1 MKTQRKTLTVL
12 ITMICILAMKG
23 LFAQCSIENFTSPV
37 GWATVGSQVSIGS
50 GKVNFA
56 GAADGT
62 IPRFVH
68 KNLMLAL
75 GEVAWTCDFEFTA
88 ISGSGPF
95 HALLAFTE
103 VGSPILNSSGD
114 NTIAPMDFSNTNCI
128 AVCITAPVGNTDPAN
143 WTVYARAK
151 KRVSPP
157 AYGYTLL
164 TSPTW
169 SNSAPITVGTP
180 NGTRYMRI
188 QRLDNTRCKLT
199 MFYDAG
205 RTFVVGSS
213 CFTIP
218 GGAYNLRNIQV
229 GNCPEGASVRTFN
242 GSVDNITVCSMN
254 PQLTGL
260 GIVCAGSPSNFILSN
275 GNAGVTGSG
284 FPGSTGFTWTA
295 SGGGVLGDDIV
306 GATYI
311 SGTGRGS
318 QNNITFATPGLK
330 TITCTVNYG
339 CASVTYTIN
348 VMVSLPPTATFTA
361 QPAYCFGA
369 PILVDGT
376 GSNYETNYFWTATP
390 CDVSGAVTGPGLT
403 SPYLSGTAG
412 VYDLTP
418 ILALPPG
425 AACTLYYKIFL
436 TTANPGCGSVSSST
450 TIIQINQPPSLTVTS
465 SDLLLCPDE
474 DCTTMSAISP
484 CPDITTYTWLPAAG
498 VGCTDCANTT
508 ACPDITT
515 TYTITASTPG
525 CFPIAKMITI
535 EVSTLNVDA
544 GPDYTMCCGDI
555 YTMAPMVSGG
565 TPPYSYEWSPATG
578 LNCTD
583 CPTPTVSIC
592 NSAFPPPTTITYT
605 LTVTDADSCIDSDI
619 VSITVLPCRLAGNQ
633 NNQSENAASSD
644 QISVFPNPASQVI
657 QITTGS
663 YTASKIEITDLAGR
677 VVLSTKPQSNKVELK
692 IADLPEGSYLVR
704 IETLSGIETREI
716 IVTH

>member
-12 ITMICILAMKG
+12 ITMICVLAMKG
-23 LFAQCSIENFTSPV
+23 LFAQCSTENFTSPV

-68 KNLMLAL
+68 KNLTWAL

-128 AVCITAPVGNTDPAN
+128 AVCITAPVGNTDPTN

-169 SNSAPITVGTP
+169 SNSGSIVVGATATP
-180 NGTRYMRI
+180 RYMRI

-199 MFYDAG
+199 MFTTAA
-205 RTFVVGSS
+205 RTTEVSS
-213 CFTIP
+213 TCFTIP

-284 FPGSTGFTWTA
+284 FPGSTGFSWTA

-390 CDVSGAVTGPGLT
+390 CDVSGAVTGMGLT

-425 AACTLYYKIFL
+425 AACRLHYIIFL
-436 TTANPGCGSVSSST
+436 TTANPGCGTVSSDT
-450 TIIQINQPPSLTVTS
+450 TIIHINQPPILTAGTS
-465 SDLLLCPDE
+465 TFLCPD
-474 DCTTMSAISP
+474 
-484 CPDITTYTWLPAAG
+484 
-498 VGCTDCANTT
+498 DCATLSAST

-515 TYTITASTPG
+515 FSWSPPTGLTDPASATTEACPDVTTTYTVTASTPG
-525 CFPIAKMITI
+525 CPSDVELYTI
-535 EVSTLNVDA
+535 GVSDLAVSLPATVTI
-544 GPDYTMCCGDI
+544 PCGAT
-555 YTMAPMVSGG
+555 YMMPASVSGG
-565 TPPYSYEWSPATG
+565 TGPYSFSWSPGDHLTSTNI
-578 LNCTD
+578 LN
-583 CPTPTVSIC
+583 PFFAVGQI
-592 NSAFPPPTTITYT
+592 AGVYTYT
-605 LTVTDADSCIDSDI
+605 LTVTDDMGCTVTAVIT
-619 VSITVLPCRLAGNQ
+619 ITVTPCEFRIVNPNEPGSSV
-633 NNQSENAASSD
+633 SETL
-644 QISVFPNPASQVI
+644 QVFPNPASQQLTVF
-657 QITTGS
+657 TGS

-692 IADLPEGSYLVR
+692 IADLPEGSYLIRV
-704 IETLSGIETREI
+704 ETLSGIETREI

>member
-12 ITMICILAMKG
+12 ITMICVLAMKG
-23 LFAQCSIENFTSPV
+23 LFAQSVTYDCTPA
-37 GWATVGSQVSIGS
+37 GWSTVGSQVTIGPTTA
-50 GKVNFA
+50 NFV

-68 KNLMLAL
+68 RDLPWTLNELA
-75 GEVAWTCDFEFTA
+75 WSCDFEFTA

-95 HALLAFTE
+95 HALVAFTE
-103 VGSPILNSSGD
+103 AEAPRLNSSGD

-128 AVCITAPVGNTDPAN
+128 AVCISAPLGNTNPAN

-169 SNSAPITVGTP
+169 SNSAPITVGGPVATP
-180 NGTRYMRI
+180 RYMRI

-199 MFYDAG
+199 MFTTAA
-205 RTFVVGSS
+205 RTTEVSS
-213 CFTIP
+213 TCFTIP
-218 GGAYNLRNIQV
+218 GGTYYLRNVQV
-229 GNCPEGASVRTFN
+229 GNCPEGAAVRTFT
-242 GSVDNITVCSMN
+242 GTVDNISVFNMN

-260 GIVCAGSPSNFILSN
+260 TTVCAGTPSNFILSN
-275 GNAGVTGSG
+275 GNDALTGSG

-295 SGGGVLGDDIV
+295 SGGGVLLNGTV

-318 QNNITFATPGLK
+318 QNNITFATPGVK
-330 TITCTVNYG
+330 IITCTVNYG

-348 VMVSLPPTATFTA
+348 VMVSLPPTAIFTA

-390 CDVSGAVTGPGLT
+390 CDEDGAATGPGLT

-425 AACTLYYKIFL
+425 ATCTLYYKIFL

-450 TIIQINQPPSLTVTS
+450 TIIQINQPPSFTVTS

-535 EVSTLNVDA
+535 EVSTLNVNA
-544 GPDYTMCCGDI
+544 GPDFTMCCGDI
-555 YTMAPMVSGG
+555 YTMAPIVSGG

-578 LNCTD
+578 LSCTD

-592 NSAFPPPTTITYT
+592 NSAFPPPTIITYT

-633 NNQSENAASSD
+633 NNQSEEDATSE